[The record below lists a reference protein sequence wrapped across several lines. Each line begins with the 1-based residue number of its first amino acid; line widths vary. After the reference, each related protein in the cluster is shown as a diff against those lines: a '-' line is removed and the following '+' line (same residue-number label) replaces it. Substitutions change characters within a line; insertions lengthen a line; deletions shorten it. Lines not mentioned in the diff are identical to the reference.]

1 MRKAGD
7 ERVSMHDAM
16 RIRRKYKVRI
26 ERNFRFDL
34 QVSFREK
41 QIFANF
47 EYEQITVI
55 SSPVFYFTSYIGF
68 RVYMYVGIN

>member
-16 RIRRKYKVRI
+16 RICRKYKVRI

-47 EYEQITVI
+47 EYE
-55 SSPVFYFTSYIGF
+55 
-68 RVYMYVGIN
+68 